1 MLEDF
6 EELLTRRRVRGRGA
20 GAHGANTPTDAAVP
34 RAPSKA
40 SDAYLADGVR
50 AVSLEHAL
58 SSASETAA
66 ALQRSDGPVSHGTGI
81 RGESA
86 RQNRMERNAAP
97 SSGLVRGGGALAEAA
112 ERLRARTA
120 EVHATASKMRYAE
133 GGVGGGQ
140 GQSETTT
147 YPSMARQLVK
157 KTEGG
162 RGEVT
167 LAIPELSAGIRAGG
181 DRKWEEEA
189 QVLRHM
195 IERQRVAA
203 LELRGS

>member
-1 MLEDF
+1 
-6 EELLTRRRVRGRGA
+6 
-20 GAHGANTPTDAAVP
+20 
-34 RAPSKA
+34 
-40 SDAYLADGVR
+40 
-50 AVSLEHAL
+50 
-58 SSASETAA
+58 
-66 ALQRSDGPVSHGTGI
+66 
-81 RGESA
+81 
-86 RQNRMERNAAP
+86 
-97 SSGLVRGGGALAEAA
+97 
-112 ERLRARTA
+112 
-120 EVHATASKMRYAE
+120 
-133 GGVGGGQ
+133 
-140 GQSETTT
+140 
-147 YPSMARQLVK
+147 MARQLVK